1 MKLKDISKEELEMM
15 GYDDLAV
22 IILNES
28 KKKMKIADI
37 FKKICKALG
46 LSDAEYENNIS
57 EFFEIVSTN
66 KLFTI
71 LPQGYC
77 DLKARHNTKAVI
89 LEDEEEIQ
97 SDEEIIEE
105 DEDIIEENEEDEDIF
120 YDEDSD
126 DDVADDDLQDF
137 VVIDEDEEVNS

>member
-1 MKLKDISKEELEMM
+1 MKLKDISREELEMM
-15 GYDDLAV
+15 GYAELAEIV
-22 IILNES
+22 LNES

-46 LSDAEYENNIS
+46 LTDAEYEDRIS

-77 DLKARHNTKAVI
+77 DLKTRHNTKVI
-89 LEDEEEIQ
+89 MDDDEEELVVDEEVENDEVEDEEET
-97 SDEEIIEE
+97 
-105 DEDIIEENEEDEDIF
+105 EDIF
-120 YDEDSD
+120 YDDTED
-126 DDVADDDLQDF
+126 DDIPDDDLQDF
-137 VVIDEDEEVNS
+137 VVVDEDEEVNS

>member
-15 GYDDLAV
+15 GYAELAEIV
-22 IILNES
+22 LNES

-46 LSDAEYENNIS
+46 LTDAEYEDRIS

-77 DLKARHNTKAVI
+77 DLKTRHNTKI
-89 LEDEEEIQ
+89 IMDED
-97 SDEEIIEE
+97 DEEIIVDEELESEEPEE
-105 DEDIIEENEEDEDIF
+105 DDETEDIF
-120 YDEDSD
+120 YDDTED
-126 DDVADDDLQDF
+126 DDVPDDDLQDF
-137 VVIDEDEEVNS
+137 VVVDEDEEANS

>member
-1 MKLKDISKEELEMM
+1 MKLKDIPREELEMM
-15 GYDDLAV
+15 GYAELAEIV
-22 IILNES
+22 LNES

-46 LSDAEYENNIS
+46 LTDAEYEDRIS

-77 DLKARHNTKAVI
+77 DLKTRHNTKVI
-89 LEDEEEIQ
+89 MDDEEEEIVIDEEMENEEVEDEEET
-97 SDEEIIEE
+97 
-105 DEDIIEENEEDEDIF
+105 EDIF
-120 YDEDSD
+120 YDDTED
-126 DDVADDDLQDF
+126 DDIPDDDLQDF
-137 VVIDEDEEVNS
+137 VVVDEDEEGNS

>member
-15 GYDDLAV
+15 GYAELAEIV
-22 IILNES
+22 LNES

-37 FKKICKALG
+37 FQKICKALG
-46 LSDAEYENNIS
+46 LSDAEYEDRIS

-77 DLKARHNTKAVI
+77 DLKTRHNTKVI
-89 LEDEEEIQ
+89 MDDEEEEIVL
-97 SDEEIIEE
+97 DEENESEDEIEE
-105 DEDIIEENEEDEDIF
+105 DENEDIF
-120 YDEDSD
+120 YDEAED
-126 DDVADDDLQDF
+126 DDVADDELQDF
-137 VVIDEDEEVNS
+137 VVLDEDEEVNS

>member
-15 GYDDLAV
+15 GYAELAEIV
-22 IILNES
+22 LNES

-37 FKKICKALG
+37 FSKICKALG
-46 LSDAEYENNIS
+46 LSDAEYENRIS

-77 DLKARHNTKAVI
+77 DLKTRHNTKVI
-89 LEDEEEIQ
+89 MDEEE
-97 SDEEIIEE
+97 EEIIVDEE
-105 DEDIIEENEEDEDIF
+105 LPEVEEENEDDEDIF

-126 DDVADDDLQDF
+126 DDDVADDELQDF
-137 VVIDEDEEVNS
+137 VVIDEDEETNS

>member
-1 MKLKDISKEELEMM
+1 MKLKDISREELEMM
-15 GYDDLAV
+15 GYAELAEIV
-22 IILNES
+22 LNES

-46 LSDAEYENNIS
+46 LTDAEYEDRIS

-77 DLKARHNTKAVI
+77 DLKTRHNTKVI
-89 LEDEEEIQ
+89 MDDDEEEIVVDEEVENDEVEDEEET
-97 SDEEIIEE
+97 
-105 DEDIIEENEEDEDIF
+105 EDIF
-120 YDEDSD
+120 YDDTED
-126 DDVADDDLQDF
+126 DDIPDDDLQDF
-137 VVIDEDEEVNS
+137 VVVDEDEEVNS

>member
-1 MKLKDISKEELEMM
+1 MKLKDISREELEMM
-15 GYDDLAV
+15 GYAELAEIV
-22 IILNES
+22 LNES

-46 LSDAEYENNIS
+46 LTDAEYEDRIS

-77 DLKARHNTKAVI
+77 DLKTRHNTKVI
-89 LEDEEEIQ
+89 MDDDEEEIVV
-97 SDEEIIEE
+97 DEEVEN
-105 DEDIIEENEEDEDIF
+105 DEVENEEETEDIF
-120 YDEDSD
+120 YDDTED
-126 DDVADDDLQDF
+126 DDIPDDDLQDF
-137 VVIDEDEEVNS
+137 VVVDEDEEVNS

>member
-15 GYDDLAV
+15 GYAELAEIV
-22 IILNES
+22 LNES

-46 LSDAEYENNIS
+46 LTDAEYEDRIS

-77 DLKARHNTKAVI
+77 DLKTRHNTKVI
-89 LEDEEEIQ
+89 MDDEEEEIVIDEDIENEEIEDEEET
-97 SDEEIIEE
+97 
-105 DEDIIEENEEDEDIF
+105 EDIF
-120 YDEDSD
+120 YDDTED
-126 DDVADDDLQDF
+126 DDIPDDDLQDF
-137 VVIDEDEEVNS
+137 VVVDEDEEVNS

>member
-1 MKLKDISKEELEMM
+1 MKLKDISREELEMM
-15 GYDDLAV
+15 GYAELAEIV
-22 IILNES
+22 LNEN

-46 LSDAEYENNIS
+46 LTDAEYEDRIS

-77 DLKARHNTKAVI
+77 DLKTRHNTKVI
-89 LEDEEEIQ
+89 MDDEEE
-97 SDEEIIEE
+97 EIVI
-105 DEDIIEENEEDEDIF
+105 DEDIENEEVEEEEDTEDIF
-120 YDEDSD
+120 YDDTED
-126 DDVADDDLQDF
+126 DDIPDDDLQDF
-137 VVIDEDEEVNS
+137 VVVDEDEEVNS

>member
-15 GYDDLAV
+15 GYAELAEIV
-22 IILNES
+22 LNES

-46 LSDAEYENNIS
+46 LTDAEYEDRIS

-77 DLKARHNTKAVI
+77 DLKTRHNTKI
-89 LEDEEEIQ
+89 IMDED
-97 SDEEIIEE
+97 DEEIIVDEELESEEPEE
-105 DEDIIEENEEDEDIF
+105 DEETEDIF
-120 YDEDSD
+120 YDDTED
-126 DDVADDDLQDF
+126 DDVPDDDLQDF
-137 VVIDEDEEVNS
+137 VVVDEDEEANS

>member
-1 MKLKDISKEELEMM
+1 MKLKDISREELEMM
-15 GYDDLAV
+15 GYAELAEIV
-22 IILNES
+22 LNES

-46 LSDAEYENNIS
+46 LTDAEYEDRIS

-77 DLKARHNTKAVI
+77 DLKTRHNTKVI
-89 LEDEEEIQ
+89 IDEDDEEIVVDEEMEPEEIEDEE
-97 SDEEIIEE
+97 D
-105 DEDIIEENEEDEDIF
+105 NEDIF
-120 YDEDSD
+120 YDDTTDD

-137 VVIDEDEEVNS
+137 VVVDEDEEVNS

>member
-89 LEDEEEIQ
+89 LEDEEDIQ
-97 SDEEIIEE
+97 TEEDASDE
-105 DEDIIEENEEDEDIF
+105 DEIIEENEEDEDIF
-120 YDEDSD
+120 YDEESD
-126 DDVADDDLQDF
+126 DDIEDDDLQDF
-137 VVIDEDEEVNS
+137 VVIDEDEEANS

>member
-1 MKLKDISKEELEMM
+1 MKLKDISREELEMM
-15 GYDDLAV
+15 GYAELAEIV
-22 IILNES
+22 LNES

-46 LSDAEYENNIS
+46 LTDAEYEDRIS

-77 DLKARHNTKAVI
+77 DLKTRHNTKVI
-89 LEDEEEIQ
+89 MDDDEEEIVV
-97 SDEEIIEE
+97 DEEVEDEVPEE
-105 DEDIIEENEEDEDIF
+105 DEDNEDIF
-120 YDEDSD
+120 YDDTED
-126 DDVADDDLQDF
+126 DDIPDDDLQDF
-137 VVIDEDEEVNS
+137 VVVDEDEEVNS

>member
-1 MKLKDISKEELEMM
+1 MKLKDIPREELEMM
-15 GYDDLAV
+15 GYAELAEIV
-22 IILNES
+22 LNES

-46 LSDAEYENNIS
+46 LTDAEYEDRIS

-77 DLKARHNTKAVI
+77 DLKTRHNTKVI
-89 LEDEEEIQ
+89 MDDEEEEIVIDEEMENEEVEDEEET
-97 SDEEIIEE
+97 
-105 DEDIIEENEEDEDIF
+105 EDIF
-120 YDEDSD
+120 YDDTED
-126 DDVADDDLQDF
+126 DDIPDDDLQDF
-137 VVIDEDEEVNS
+137 VVVDEDEEVNS

>member
-1 MKLKDISKEELEMM
+1 MKLKDISREELEMM
-15 GYDDLAV
+15 GYAELAEIV
-22 IILNES
+22 LNES

-46 LSDAEYENNIS
+46 LTDAEYEDRIS

-77 DLKARHNTKAVI
+77 DLKTRHNTKVI
-89 LEDEEEIQ
+89 MDDEEEDIVIDEEIENEEVEDEEET
-97 SDEEIIEE
+97 
-105 DEDIIEENEEDEDIF
+105 EDIF
-120 YDEDSD
+120 YDDTED
-126 DDVADDDLQDF
+126 DDIPDDDLQDF
-137 VVIDEDEEVNS
+137 VVVDEDEEVNS

>member
-15 GYDDLAV
+15 GYAELAEIV
-22 IILNES
+22 LNES

-37 FKKICKALG
+37 FKKICKALD
-46 LSDAEYENNIS
+46 LTDAEYEDRIS

-77 DLKARHNTKAVI
+77 DLKTRHNTKVI
-89 LEDEEEIQ
+89 MDEDEEEIIV
-97 SDEEIIEE
+97 DEEIEPEEIEEE
-105 DEDIIEENEEDEDIF
+105 DENEDIF
-120 YDEDSD
+120 YDDTDE
-126 DDVADDDLQDF
+126 DDVPDDDLQDF
-137 VVIDEDEEVNS
+137 VVVDEDEEINS

>member
-1 MKLKDISKEELEMM
+1 MKLKDMSKEELEMM
-15 GYDDLAV
+15 GYAELAEIV
-22 IILNES
+22 LNES

-46 LSDAEYENNIS
+46 LSDAEYEDRIS

-77 DLKARHNTKAVI
+77 DLKTRHNTKVI
-89 LEDEEEIQ
+89 IDEDDEEVIVDDDLDQ
-97 SDEEIIEE
+97 EEIE
-105 DEDIIEENEEDEDIF
+105 DEDETEDIF
-120 YDEDSD
+120 YDDTED

-137 VVIDEDEEVNS
+137 CVVDEDEEVNS